1 MATGKRC
8 AVAASMALALLM
20 AGGRAGV
27 RRGPGGPFHVL
38 QLGPGDGYVLHD
50 PDAPTSSGFWHW
62 AVYNIPPTAM
72 GLALGAGNTPAA
84 LPVPA
89 FGGMTDL
96 HDAGVSGGNGRYG
109 GPCPPVADRPHR
121 YVFTLY
127 ALAVD
132 DLHQA
137 GGIPRTGTAALHS
150 FVLNKALGAQ
160 LLEKASF
167 TATYGR

>member
-1 MATGKRC
+1 MKQRPTNRGYDMATGKRC

-72 GLALGAGNTPAA
+72 GLAQGAGNTPAA
-84 LPVPA
+84 SPA
-89 FGGMTDL
+89 QEP
-96 HDAGVSGGNGRYG
+96 R
-109 GPCPPVADRPHR
+109 PC
-121 YVFTLY
+121 
-127 ALAVD
+127 
-132 DLHQA
+132 
-137 GGIPRTGTAALHS
+137 IPS
-150 FVLNKALGAQ
+150 C
-160 LLEKASF
+160 
-167 TATYGR
+167 